1 MIPPMASDDTSTR
14 TSRTSSGADDHPA
27 VRLARRLSADGVVDF
42 HGLGADLRDLGQ
54 AVAVRAALHAA
65 DAVRERWAAKP
76 SVIGEADG
84 RALQTALDAAR
95 AWLAAPG
102 DRARREAHRASSRIK
117 PLLRGLE
124 RRAYPSTLDPDEL
137 DLDEDDLDDD
147 LDDDLG
153 EPDVDLPDDFEA
165 ALAHH
170 AGTAVFAAARAA
182 HARTAGSAAMHAGGA
197 LAAAYRVI
205 DLELEE
211 AAGDLALDLPLVDPA
226 CAHAHGREPAASR
239 LLLAALT
246 AAVAPPSP

>member
-1 MIPPMASDDTSTR
+1 M
-14 TSRTSSGADDHPA
+14 
-27 VRLARRLSADGVVDF
+27 
-42 HGLGADLRDLGQ
+42 
-54 AVAVRAALHAA
+54 RAALHAA

-137 DLDEDDLDDD
+137 DLDEDDL
-147 LDDDLG
+147 G

-205 DLELEE
+205 DLEE

-226 CAHAHGREPAASR
+226 CPHAHGREPAASR